1 MGNAIAAGP
10 NVSFGYCKM
19 LGDATSTQQNKSP
32 FWDRI
37 SKSDVLMRN
46 TFPFPQGSYSNRILQ
61 HTSEELHLPRENG
74 SRVTQCNGVSSAQ
87 EMLMAQM
94 VPVSSSHRAHP

>member
-1 MGNAIAAGP
+1 MGNAIAAGQ
-10 NVSFGYCKM
+10 NVSFGCCKM
-19 LGDATSTQQNKSP
+19 LGDATSTEQNKSP

-46 TFPFPQGSYSNRILQ
+46 IFPFPQGSYSNRILEQ
-61 HTSEELHLPRENG
+61 TSEELDHPRENG
-74 SRVTQCNGVSSAQ
+74 SGVTQCNGVSSAW

-94 VPVSSSHRAHP
+94 VPVSSSHQAHP